1 MPRFTLPDAPPD
13 LAGPVKA
20 WSEPVHI
27 PTYLPDAPDP
37 NPMFLENRVY
47 QGSNGCVYPLPF
59 IDRISTE
66 PSDRAWQAVHIE
78 NEFVRLMV
86 LPEIGGRIHVGLDK
100 TNGYDFFYRQNV
112 IKPAL
117 VGLAGPWISGGVE
130 FNWPQHHRPATYM
143 PVEWSIEEHPDGSRT
158 IWLSDHD
165 PLNRLKGMHGVCLRP
180 GKSYL
185 ELKVR
190 LYNRT
195 PFVQTFL
202 WWANAGVRVH
212 DQYQSFFPPDVHY
225 VADHARRAISTYPLC
240 EGTYYGVAYGA
251 RGYPAN
257 DLSWYANITVPTS
270 YMAVGSKYDFVGGY
284 DHAAQAG
291 VIHVANHHISPG
303 KKQWT
308 WGNHP
313 FGYAWDRNLTDEDG
327 PYVELMAG
335 VYTDNQPDFSFLAPW
350 ETKSFT
356 QYWYPIRR
364 IGPPQMANR
373 DAALSLRPEGV
384 GVSVSAVFP
393 NATIR
398 LLCQGK
404 TVARWTADLA
414 PGAPFF
420 QELRKQADCAIVE
433 AEGRE
438 LIRYAAE
445 PLGRGEPPKP
455 AVAPP
460 LPQSRDRKGAA
471 LTNDELYRIGLHLE
485 QYRHATRSAEPY
497 WEEALRR
504 DPHDSRALNALGRGH
519 LRCGEFRLAAV
530 HFQLAIH
537 SLTRFNANPYDG
549 EPHYNLGLALRYLG
563 FDEEAYAAFYKATW
577 NYAWRTAGY
586 TALAEIDAKHERWA
600 GALEH
605 LALALRTDADHVNA
619 RNLQAAILR
628 RLGRDAAAAIRETL
642 ALDPLNAWARHL
654 ADGCVPSDPQMQLD
668 LAFDYAR
675 AGLNREAAGVLKGS
689 QPMVLYTLAYLTG
702 GRYTAASRARPDY
715 CFPSRLEEMLVLEAA
730 IAAEPRDARALYYLG
745 NFLYDRRRHEEA
757 MRCWEGSAE
766 IDPSFS
772 VVWRNLGIGWYN
784 VRRNPRKAAAAFNKA
799 LAANPQDARVLYE
812 RDQLW
817 KRLGK
822 TPKQRLAELERRIDL
837 VNRRDDLSVELA
849 SLYNQTGR
857 HQRALDVM
865 LSRRFAP
872 WEGGEG
878 RALEQWARAARAL
891 GLSTDNPPESLG
903 EAAHPL
909 AGSSKRKPEAGYF
922 ATSIPDLLL
931 FHDPQ

>member
-1 MPRFTLPDAPPD
+1 MPRFALPDAPAD

-20 WSEPVHI
+20 WSEPVLI
-27 PTYLPDAPDP
+27 PTYLPDAPDL

-47 QGSNGCVYPLPF
+47 QGSSGCVYPLPF
-59 IDRISTE
+59 IDRIATE
-66 PSDRAWQAVHIE
+66 PCDRSWQAIHIE

-86 LPEIGGRIHVGLDK
+86 LPEIGGRIHIGLDK

-143 PVEWSIEEHPDGSRT
+143 PVDWSIEEHPDGSRT

-165 PLNRLKGMHGVCLRP
+165 PLNRLKGMHGVCLHP

-202 WWANAGVRVH
+202 WWANAAVRVH
-212 DQYQSFFPPDVHY
+212 DKYQSFFPPDVHY

-240 EGTYYGVAYGA
+240 EGTYYGIDYGA

-257 DLSWYANITVPTS
+257 DLSWYSNIPAPTS
-270 YMAVGSKYDFVGGY
+270 YMAAGSKYDFVGGY
-284 DHAAQAG
+284 DHAAEAG
-291 VIHVANHHISPG
+291 VIHVANHYISPG

-327 PYVELMAG
+327 PYIELMAG

-350 ETKSFT
+350 ETKTFR
-356 QYWYPIRR
+356 QFWYPIRK

-373 DAALSLRPEGV
+373 DAALSLRPEGI

-398 LLCQGK
+398 LLREGK
-404 TVARWTADLA
+404 TVAHWTADLA
-414 PGAPFF
+414 PDAPFVR
-420 QELRKQADCAIVE
+420 ESRKQADSAIVE
-433 AEGRE
+433 VEGRE
-438 LIRYAAE
+438 LIRYAVR
-445 PLGRGEPPKP
+445 PPGRGAPPKP
-455 AVAPP
+455 AVAPSP
-460 LPQSRDRKGAA
+460 PGQVK
-471 LTNDELYRIGLHLE
+471 TNDELYHIGLHLE

-497 WEEALRR
+497 WEEVLRR
-504 DPHDSRALNALGRGH
+504 DPHDPRALNALGRSY
-519 LRCGEFRLAAV
+519 LRNGEFKLAAL
-530 HFQLAIH
+530 HFGLAIDG
-537 SLTRFNANPYDG
+537 LTRLNGNPYDG

-563 FDEEAYAAFYKATW
+563 FDDEAYAAFYKATW

-586 TALAEIDAKHERWA
+586 TALAEIDAKHERWTS
-600 GALEH
+600 ALDH
-605 LALALRTDADHVNA
+605 LALALRTDADHVNG

-628 RLGRDAAAAIRETL
+628 RLGQDASAVIRETL
-642 ALDPLNAWARHL
+642 ALDPLNLWARHL
-654 ADGCVPSDPQMQLD
+654 ANGCVPSDPQMQLD

-675 AGLNREAAGVLKGS
+675 AGLNREAAGVLTGS
-689 QPMVLYTLAYLTG
+689 HPMVLYTRAYLTG
-702 GRYTAASRARPDY
+702 GSYAEARRAKPDY
-715 CFPSRLEEMLVLEAA
+715 CFPNRLEEMLVLEAA

-745 NFLYDRRRHEEA
+745 NLLYGRRRHEEA
-757 MRCWEGSAE
+757 MRRWEDSAE
-766 IDPSFS
+766 IDPGFS

-799 LAANPQDARVLYE
+799 LAANPHDGRVLYE

-822 TPKQRLAELERRIDL
+822 TPRQRLAELERRRDL

-849 SLYNQTGR
+849 SLYNQTGQHR
-857 HQRALDVM
+857 RALDVM

-878 RALEQWARAARAL
+878 RALEQWMRAAKAL
-891 GLSTDNPPESLG
+891 GLPTDDPPESLG
-903 EAAHPL
+903 EVAHPL
-909 AGSSKRKPEAGYF
+909 AGSPKLKPDVGYF
-922 ATSIPDLLL
+922 ATSLPDLLL